1 MNILNHSIKRETIQL
16 SILILV
22 FAFVYLVP
30 ISLIFG
36 NHFSNH
42 FSHGIL
48 ILGISA
54 YMVWTKKDKLRQAEI
69 RPSLIMGSLIAVIAS
84 ITMTAGAFSGT
95 PLLEGISLV
104 IGIFGMVW
112 LLFGSSILRIVAI
125 PISFLIFLFPIFD
138 KLFRGYT
145 NHLQLVAA
153 FIGSTLLEMAG
164 LPILRHG
171 ELIQLPHIAL
181 SVGEACSGVNHMIAL
196 MTLGVFLG
204 YVTETRWFTKLI
216 FVVMALVLGIIANG
230 IRVALIGIW
239 TKYFGTESFHGPF
252 DIFYSSFVFFVGLV
266 ALILVRF
273 VLLKHNREKTTVN
286 RNPEETNS
294 KVDEFVKSR
303 KTVTP
308 AEAGVQNSL
317 NLLDSRFRG
326 NDKNGEI
333 GTFYETM
340 KVQFDRKY
348 FHLSFIIAAIILA
361 STWTYQALARP
372 LPFHL
377 RQSPDEFTLNV
388 KNWEGKK
395 VDSLQEPYETGNFDT
410 KVRRIYHDQSGNQIK
425 LFIGY
430 LTSQEGG
437 ENIDHYPYAI
447 NQNNTSPVQI
457 QSNSSGI
464 FRIKSATYQRG
475 DALRQVYF
483 WYDINGRVIGD
494 RYRAKLATI
503 MDAFLK
509 RRTNAAVI
517 ILSTDIKEKS
527 QGRKRENATLQFI
540 KTILPLVQS
549 SLSNSIEQP

>member
-1 MNILNHSIKRETIQL
+1 MDILSHSIKRPFI
-16 SILILV
+16 SIGILILV
-22 FAFVYLVP
+22 FSFVYLGP
-30 ISLIFG
+30 ISLIFR
-36 NHFSNH
+36 NPFSHH

-48 ILGISA
+48 IIAISA
-54 YMVWTKKDKLRQAEI
+54 YMVWTKKDRLRQAQI
-69 RPSLIMGSLIAVIAS
+69 RPALIIGSLVAVIGS

-112 LLFGSSILRIVAI
+112 LLFGSFIIRIVAI
-125 PISFLIFLFPIFD
+125 PISFLIFLLPIFD

-145 NHLQLVAA
+145 DHLQLIAA
-153 FIGSTLLEMAG
+153 FIGSTVLEMTG
-164 LPILRHG
+164 LPIFQQG
-171 ELIQLPHIAL
+171 KLIQLPHIAL
-181 SVGEACSGVNHMIAL
+181 VVGEACSGVNHMIAL

-216 FVVMALVLGIIANG
+216 LVVMGLIVGIIANG

-239 TKYFGTESFHGPF
+239 TKYFGGESFHGPF

-266 ALILVRF
+266 AIILVRF
-273 VLLKHNREKTTVN
+273 VWLKHHREKTTGD
-286 RNPEETNS
+286 RNPNETN
-294 KVDEFVKSR
+294 F
-303 KTVTP
+303 
-308 AEAGVQNSL
+308 
-317 NLLDSRFRG
+317 
-326 NDKNGEI
+326 
-333 GTFYETM
+333 

-348 FHLSFIIAAIILA
+348 FHLSFIIAVIILA

-372 LPFHL
+372 LPSHL
-377 RQSPDEFTLNV
+377 KKSSDEFALNV
-388 KNWEGKK
+388 NHWEGKK
-395 VDSLQEPYETGNFDT
+395 VDTLQEPYEIGNFDM
-410 KVRRIYHDQSGNQIK
+410 KVSRVYYDQSGNRIK

-430 LTSQEGG
+430 LISQEGG

-447 NQNNTSPVQI
+447 NQNDTSLVQV
-457 QSNSSGI
+457 QSNSSDI
-464 FRIKSATYQRG
+464 FRIRNATYQSRDG
-475 DALRQVYF
+475 VKQVYF

-527 QGRKRENATLQFI
+527 QERERENATLQFI
-540 KTILPLVQS
+540 KAILPLVQS
-549 SLSNSIEQP
+549 SLSSLNEES

>member
-22 FAFVYLVP
+22 FSFVYLVP
-30 ISLIFG
+30 ISLIFR
-36 NHFSNH
+36 NPFSHH

-54 YMVWTKKDKLRQAEI
+54 YMVWTKKDRLRQAEI
-69 RPSLIMGSLIAVIAS
+69 RPGLIMGSFVALIAS

-112 LLFGSSILRIVAI
+112 LLFGSSIIRIVAI

-145 NHLQLVAA
+145 DHLQPIAA
-153 FIGSTLLEMAG
+153 FIGSVLLQMTG
-164 LPILRHG
+164 MPILQHG
-171 ELIQLPHIAL
+171 KLIQLPHIAL
-181 SVGEACSGVNHMIAL
+181 AVGEACSGVNHMIAL

-216 FVVMALVLGIIANG
+216 LVVMALVVGIIANG

-239 TKYFGTESFHGPF
+239 TKYFGVQSFHGPF

-266 ALILVRF
+266 AIILVRF

-286 RNPEETNS
+286 RNPDETNS
-294 KVDEFVKSR
+294 KVRS
-303 KTVTP
+303 
-308 AEAGVQNSL
+308 
-317 NLLDSRFRG
+317 
-326 NDKNGEI
+326 
-333 GTFYETM
+333 
-340 KVQFDRKY
+340 DRKY

-395 VDSLQEPYETGNFDT
+395 VDTLQEPYEIGNFDT
-410 KVRRIYHDQSGNQIK
+410 KVKRIYYDQSGNQIK

-430 LTSQEGG
+430 LISQEGG

-447 NQNNTSPVQI
+447 NQNDTSLVQI
-457 QSNSSGI
+457 RSNPSGI
-464 FRIKSATYQRG
+464 FRIRNTVYQRG
-475 DALRQVYF
+475 DAFRQVYF

-527 QGRKRENATLQFI
+527 QGRERENTTLQFI
-540 KTILPLVQS
+540 KAILPLVQS
-549 SLSNSIEQP
+549 SLSNLNEES

>member
-1 MNILNHSIKRETIQL
+1 MNILNHSLKRETIQL
-16 SILILV
+16 SILVLV
-22 FAFVYLVP
+22 FSFVYLVP
-30 ISLIFG
+30 ISLIFQ
-36 NHFSNH
+36 NPFSHH

-54 YMVWTKKDKLRQAEI
+54 YMVWTKKDRLRQAEI
-69 RPSLIMGSLIAVIAS
+69 RPGVITGSFVALIAS

-112 LLFGSSILRIVAI
+112 LLFGSSIIRIVAI
-125 PISFLIFLFPIFD
+125 PMSFLIFLFPIFD
-138 KLFRGYT
+138 KTFRGYT
-145 NHLQLVAA
+145 DHLQLVAA
-153 FIGSTLLEMAG
+153 FIGSILLEMTG
-164 LPILRHG
+164 LPTLQHG
-171 ELIQLPHIAL
+171 TLIQLPHITL
-181 SVGEACSGVNHMIAL
+181 EVGEACSGINHMIAL

-216 FVVMALVLGIIANG
+216 FVFMALVVGIIANG

-266 ALILVRF
+266 AVIFVRF
-273 VLLKHNREKTTVN
+273 VLLKHTSEKTTLN
-286 RNPEETNS
+286 RDPNETNS
-294 KVDEFVKSR
+294 KD
-303 KTVTP
+303 
-308 AEAGVQNSL
+308 Q
-317 NLLDSRFRG
+317 LD
-326 NDKNGEI
+326 
-333 GTFYETM
+333 T
-340 KVQFDRKY
+340 KY
-348 FHLSFIIAAIILA
+348 FHLSFFIAAIILA

-395 VDSLQEPYETGNFDT
+395 VDSLQEPYEFGNFDT
-410 KVRRIYHDQSGNQIK
+410 KVKRIYYDQPGNQIK

-430 LTSQEGG
+430 LISQEQG

-447 NQNNTSPVQI
+447 NQNDTSPVQI

-464 FRIKSATYQRG
+464 FRIKNAIYHSRVG
-475 DALRQVYF
+475 VKQVYF
-483 WYDINGRVIGD
+483 WYDINGRVTGD

-517 ILSTDIKEKS
+517 ILSTDIKEKN
-527 QGRKRENATLQFI
+527 QERERENATLQFI
-540 KTILPLVQS
+540 KAILPLVQS
-549 SLSNSIEQP
+549 SLSNVNE